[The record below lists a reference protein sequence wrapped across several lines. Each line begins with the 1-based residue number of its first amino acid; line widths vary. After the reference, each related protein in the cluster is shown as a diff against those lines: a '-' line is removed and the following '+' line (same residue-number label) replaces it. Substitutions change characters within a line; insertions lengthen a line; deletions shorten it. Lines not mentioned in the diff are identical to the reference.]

1 MSSPNK
7 KIQVAIA
14 DDHTLLRKALAKL
27 VNSFEDYSILF
38 EADNGMEIKKKIN
51 EHLVPDLVLLDVN
64 MPRMDG
70 FETAAWLNKNY
81 PKIKVLALSMLSDE
95 RTIIRMLRQ
104 GARGY
109 ILKNVE
115 PEELKKALDSL
126 VKKNFYLSEEI
137 SGKIISGLHQDMD
150 RVEELSSLTPREKEF
165 LSLICSEITYK
176 EIAAKMF
183 VSPRTVDEYRNS
195 LFEKLKVK
203 SRVGL
208 LMYAIRNGLVE
219 IKKM

>member
-1 MSSPNK
+1 MSISSK
-7 KIQVAIA
+7 SIQVAIA

-27 VNSFEDYSILF
+27 IGSFDDYTIIF
-38 EADNGMEIKKKIN
+38 EADNGKEVKKKIN

-64 MPRMDG
+64 MPEMDG
-70 FETAAWLNKNY
+70 FETAGWLNKNY
-81 PKIKVLALSMLSDE
+81 PRIKVLALSMFNDE

-109 ILKNVE
+109 IMKHIE
-115 PEELKKALDSL
+115 PEELKKALDSV
-126 VKKNFYLSEEI
+126 VKRNFYLSEEI
-137 SGKIISGLHQDMD
+137 SGKIISGLHRDAD
-150 RVEELSSLTPREKEF
+150 REEEPPSMTQREKDF
-165 LSLICSEITYK
+165 LRLCCSEITYK
-176 EIAAKMF
+176 DIAAKMF

-208 LMYAIRNGLVE
+208 VMYAMRNGMAEV
-219 IKKM
+219 